1 MKIKTG
7 LLSCFMIIA
16 LAVFLS
22 GAAMAAEDAK
32 PSGTVDIKSK
42 SIAIGVGV
50 SWGEGV
56 LKFQGKDY
64 KFKLNG
70 LSVVDLGVSSLAISG
85 EVYNLKKVEDFEGK
99 YMAGTAG
106 VAVAGGG
113 QQSTMKNQKDVTMKL
128 KATQQGVKLTFA
140 PEGISIKFVK

>member
-56 LKFQGKDY
+56 LKFQGKEY

-70 LSVVDLGVSSLAISG
+70 LSVVDLGVSSLTISG